1 MQKPKATQ
9 KHINLHSSDYRLNK
23 EQISQIA
30 ELFLLN
36 NTGITPQCTNIFI
49 NIVNNTGKGKDLLN
63 NVFEHTIDAS
73 YGLTQ
78 EELIETA
85 KIHSG
90 H

>member
-36 NTGITPQCTNIFI
+36 NTGNEKARKLEWS
-49 NIVNNTGKGKDLLN
+49 GKWILLN
-63 NVFEHTIDAS
+63 S
-73 YGLTQ
+73 PR
-78 EELIETA
+78 
-85 KIHSG
+85 
-90 H
+90 